1 MLLRP
6 MLAAVALCLAAP
18 AALAQLNLTLVRSF
32 LDTHPG
38 PYGNIGVTQDESAF
52 DYYVLA
58 FNNPQNVH
66 KFDLL
71 GTPTV
76 TFTST
81 PCSPSL
87 PTPNDITYDPFRDC
101 VWLVDNDGNGRVLQM
116 SKQGVCQGGWQILPS
131 VTNPVGIALDRNT
144 GTLFVSHTGAVMQF
158 SLTGTLLTGGFAFA
172 PTPGST
178 ILSGITYV
186 PAIDHFLITQSS
198 GNRVFEVDRAGTLL
212 STTSLAAFGVV
223 NTQGLHYNPL
233 LQELAVIDNS
243 QSKTYV
249 FSLAFCNGTV
259 VHRGLGCAD
268 GSGQTMVIG
277 ATSCANIGGTL
288 NVQALS
294 SPSILPMLFAGG
306 VSNIAAGPV
315 PLPFDLGLIGGPPGC
330 QVYTSSDVVLAVG
343 MVGGTATLP
352 FSIPGIPALSGSR
365 VFFQAF
371 KLDPLLAAGLQLAS
385 SNYLDITVY

>member
-6 MLAAVALCLAAP
+6 LLTTAALSLAAP
-18 AALAQLNLTLVRSF
+18 AAVAQLSLSLVRSF
-32 LDTHPG
+32 ADTHPG
-38 PYGNIGVTQDESAF
+38 PYGNIGVTQDESTL

-71 GTPTV
+71 GTPTT

-87 PTPNDITYDPFRDC
+87 PTPNDITYDPLRDC
-101 VWLVDNDGNGRVLQM
+101 VWLVDNNGGRVLRM
-116 SKQGVCQGGWQILPS
+116 SLQGVCQGGFTIPITVL
-131 VTNPVGIALDRNT
+131 NPVGIAFDRNSD
-144 GTLFVSHTGAVMQF
+144 TLFVSYDGAVMHL
-158 SLTGTLLTGGFAFA
+158 SLNGTLLGTFPFV
-172 PTPGST
+172 PTPGSL

-186 PAIDHFLITQSS
+186 PATDHFLITQSG
-198 GNRVFEVDRAGTLL
+198 GNRVFEVDRTGVLV
-212 STTSLAAFGVV
+212 STTSLASFGVV

-233 LQELAVIDNS
+233 MQELAVVDNS
-243 QSKTYV
+243 LSTTFV
-249 FSLAFCNGTV
+249 FSLPFCSGLT

-277 ATSCANIGGTL
+277 ATGCANIGGTL
-288 NVQALS
+288 NIAALAA
-294 SPSILPMLFAGG
+294 PSILPMLFAGG

-330 QVYTSSDVVLAVG
+330 MIYTSTDVLLGVG

-352 FSIPGIPALSGSR
+352 LSIPGNPALAGWR
-365 VFFQAF
+365 VFFQAL
-371 KLDPLLAAGLQLAS
+371 KLDAGLVAALQLAS

>member
-6 MLAAVALCLAAP
+6 LLTAAALSFAAPTAVA
-18 AALAQLNLTLVRSF
+18 QLSLSLVRSF
-32 LDTHPG
+32 LDTHPA
-38 PYGNIGVTQDESAF
+38 PYGNIGLTQDESSF

-71 GTPTV
+71 GTPTI

-87 PTPNDITYDPFRDC
+87 PSPNDITYDPFRDC
-101 VWLVDNDGNGRVLQM
+101 VWLVDNNGGNVLKM
-116 SKQGVCQGGWQILPS
+116 SKTGACQGGFPIPIA
-131 VTNPVGIALDRNT
+131 VTNPVGIAFDRNT
-144 GTLFVSHTGAVMQF
+144 GTLFVSHTGAVMQL
-158 SLTGTLLTGGFAFA
+158 SLTGTLLGSFPF
-172 PTPGST
+172 TPASGSN

-186 PAIDHFLITQSS
+186 PATDHFLITQSS
-198 GNRVFEVDRAGTLL
+198 GTSVFEVSRTGTLL
-212 STTSLAAFGVV
+212 STTSLAAFGVI
-223 NTQGLHYNPL
+223 NTQGLHYNPV
-233 LQELAVIDNS
+233 LQELAVVDNS

-249 FSLAFCNGTV
+249 FGLSFCTGLV

-268 GSGQTMVIG
+268 GSGQTMLLG
-277 ATSCANIGGTL
+277 ATGCANIGGTV
-288 NVQALS
+288 NMQALAT
-294 SPSILPMLFAGG
+294 PSFLPMLFAGG

-330 QVYTSSDVVLAVG
+330 QVYTSSDVILAVG
-343 MVGGTATLP
+343 MAGGTATLP
-352 FSIPGIPALSGSR
+352 FSIPSNPALSGSR
-365 VFFQAF
+365 VFFQSF
-371 KLDPLLAAGLQLAS
+371 ILDPLLAAALQLAS